1 MTALPERSKDAR
13 EQLHELWEAAF
24 HSSPTMY
31 FVVDA
36 AGRIASVNPF
46 GAEQLGYD
54 RGELIGQS
62 VLRVIVE
69 SDRASV
75 EKNAAACLQQPG
87 RMLRW
92 EARKVRKDGTRL
104 WMRET
109 ARAVVLN
116 DRPLLLIAGEDIT
129 DRKRAEAELR
139 IHAQRLEWLYGA
151 NLASSL
157 TLNLDDLPDRLL
169 QVASQLCPHDA
180 MSVML
185 IDQQGSLRV
194 RAARGHGPDADRKLL
209 QGSPFR
215 PEAFPLIARV
225 LRDNAPV
232 LVADTRHKPDWI
244 AVRGAEQARSWL
256 ATPLVAGGS
265 VIGLLAIH
273 KAQPGF
279 FTAEHQHVAEAL
291 AAPAAV
297 AIQNARLHE
306 QVQTH
311 AGELEPRVTELSRT
325 ERALRRSQA
334 YLTAAQRLSHTGSWA
349 WQARDNRMTYW
360 SEELFRLYERD
371 PQEGPPSRVAVLDCF
386 HPDDREST
394 RELYETVIREKVAWE
409 HHVRLLLPDGTLR
422 YVRGEAS
429 PVLDTEGNL
438 VEFVGLVMDLTEQKR
453 ALNALSEAQAQLA
466 HVARVTTLGEVT
478 ASLAHEVNQP
488 LAAVV
493 NNANACLNVLPE
505 GREMD
510 ELRAAL
516 EDIARDG
523 TRAAAIVER
532 VRGLAKRSYP
542 EKTRVH
548 LADVIGDVL
557 KLIASE
563 SAARDVAIRTDVDPD
578 LPSVLADRV
587 QLQQVLLNL
596 VVNGM
601 DAMSAVADG
610 ERVLE
615 IRACA
620 EAHDGSTAA
629 LISVSDRGTGL
640 APDEMDRV
648 FQAFYTTK
656 PDGMGMG
663 LAISRSIIE
672 AHDGRLWAERNPDRG
687 ATFTFRLPTASG
699 AAS

>member
-1 MTALPERSKDAR
+1 
-13 EQLHELWEAAF
+13 
-24 HSSPTMY
+24 
-31 FVVDA
+31 
-36 AGRIASVNPF
+36 
-46 GAEQLGYD
+46 
-54 RGELIGQS
+54 
-62 VLRVIVE
+62 VE
-69 SDRASV
+69 
-75 EKNAAACLQQPG
+75 G
-87 RMLRW
+87 
-92 EARKVRKDGTRL
+92 
-104 WMRET
+104 
-109 ARAVVLN
+109 
-116 DRPLLLIAGEDIT
+116 
-129 DRKRAEAELR
+129 ELR
-139 IHAQRLEWLYGA
+139 IHAQRLESLYGA
-151 NLASSL
+151 NLALSL
-157 TLNLDDLPDRLL
+157 TLNLDDLLDRLF

-194 RAARGHGPDADRKLL
+194 RAARGHGPDADRKLV

-225 LRDNAPV
+225 LRDKARV
-232 LVADTRHKPDWI
+232 LVADTRHEPDWI

-265 VIGLLAIH
+265 VIGLLAMH

-291 AAPAAV
+291 AAPAAA

-306 QVQTH
+306 QVQTY
-311 AGELEPRVTELSRT
+311 ARELEQSVTELRRT

-349 WQARDNRMTYW
+349 WDARDNRITYW
-360 SEELFRLYERD
+360 SEEQFRLHGFD
-371 PQEGPPSRVAVLDCF
+371 PQEEPPSREAVLDRF
-386 HPDDREST
+386 HPDDRART
-394 RELYETVIREKVAWE
+394 RELFETAIREKVAFD
-409 HHVRLLLPDGTLR
+409 HQVRLLLPDGTLR
-422 YVRGEAS
+422 YVRGVAS

-438 VEFVGLVMDLTEQKR
+438 VEFVGTVMDLTEHKR

-510 ELRAAL
+510 EMRAAL

-532 VRGLAKRSYP
+532 VRALAKRSYP

-601 DAMSAVADG
+601 DAMSAVTDG
-610 ERVLE
+610 EHVLE

-640 APDEMDRV
+640 APDEVDRV

-656 PDGMGMG
+656 PDGLGMG

-687 ATFTFRLPTASG
+687 ATFTFRLPAAPG

>member
-1 MTALPERSKDAR
+1 
-13 EQLHELWEAAF
+13 
-24 HSSPTMY
+24 MY
-31 FVVDA
+31 FIVDA
-36 AGRIASVNPF
+36 AGRIESVNAF
-46 GAEQLGYD
+46 GAGRLGYD

-62 VLRVIVE
+62 VLSVIVE
-69 SDRASV
+69 PDRASV
-75 EKNAAACLQQPG
+75 EKNAAACLQEPG
-87 RMLRW
+87 RMRRW

-129 DRKRAEAELR
+129 DRKRAEGEL
-139 IHAQRLEWLYGA
+139 RLEWLYGA

-157 TLNLDDLPDRLL
+157 TLNLDLPDRLL
-169 QVASQLCPHDA
+169 QVASQFCPHDA

-209 QGSPFR
+209 QGSAFR

-232 LVADTRHKPDWI
+232 LVADTRDEPDWI

-256 ATPLVAGGS
+256 ATPLVAGES

-273 KAQPGF
+273 KAQPRF

-297 AIQNARLHE
+297 AIQNARPHE
-306 QVQTH
+306 EVQTH
-311 AGELEPRVTELSRT
+311 ARLEPRVTELSRT

-334 YLTAAQRLSHTGSWA
+334 YLTAAQRLGHTGSWGYD
-349 WQARDNRMTYW
+349 ARDDRMTYW

-371 PQEGPPSRVAVLDCF
+371 PQEGPPSRTAVLDCF

-394 RELYETVIREKVAWE
+394 RELYETVIREKVAWD

-438 VEFVGLVMDLTEQKR
+438 VEFVGMVMDLTEQKR

-493 NNANACLNVLPE
+493 NNATACLNVLPE

-548 LADVIGDVL
+548 LADVVGDVL

-601 DAMSAVADG
+601 DAMSAVTDG

-672 AHDGRLWAERNPDRG
+672 AHDGRLWAERNPDHG
-687 ATFTFRLPTASG
+687 ATFTFRLPAAPG